1 MTFIV
6 RDGRFSVD
14 RGTPGKTGFER
25 LTGTIATDG
34 AVRIEGRYV
43 AEAEKPIAYSGRV
56 EGGRMRAE
64 GSRGP
69 RRCRL
74 DAALPPAGGARPPF
88 RAVPFVEARRAMM
101 GQPTDPRFTCPAAPD
116 PVRDVVVEPFY
127 QKGDPTH
134 SIVDPAAYER
144 RAKAVAPLSAMAT
157 GVARLGDR
165 YLRAQP
171 RDSRLATCLAGW
183 LDSWARAGA
192 MLGTATSQGAY
203 ERKWTLSTLALNYVL
218 LGDAPEIA
226 AGSRRRIEAW
236 LADLAR
242 ATVPP
247 YAAKRFSEQNNH
259 LNWAALAVLAT
270 GIAVQDAGL
279 FEWGLAAARGGI
291 GNIDADGSLPLELRR
306 ASKAMHYHRFALEPL
321 ILAAEIAAANGIDL
335 YAERGGALHRLTA
348 YTRAAMADP
357 EIVARRVGVAQ
368 RLVGA
373 DAIRPSMYAFA
384 EPYVARSGDPGY
396 AAVLRQ
402 VRGKG
407 LSSTWLGGDLTLR
420 FGLPELPC

>member
-1 MTFIV
+1 M
-6 RDGRFSVD
+6 
-14 RGTPGKTGFER
+14 
-25 LTGTIATDG
+25 
-34 AVRIEGRYV
+34 
-43 AEAEKPIAYSGRV
+43 
-56 EGGRMRAE
+56 
-64 GSRGP
+64 
-69 RRCRL
+69 
-74 DAALPPAGGARPPF
+74 
-88 RAVPFVEARRAMM
+88 
-101 GQPTDPRFTCPAAPD
+101 
-116 PVRDVVVEPFY
+116 EPFY
-127 QKGDPTH
+127 QKRDPTH

-171 RDSRLATCLAGW
+171 RDPRIGVCLARW
-183 LDSWARAGA
+183 LDSWAGAGA

-203 ERKWTLSTLALNYVL
+203 ERKWTLSTLALNYAL

-226 AGSRRRIEAW
+226 AESRRRIEAW

-247 YAAKRFSEQNNH
+247 YAAKRYSEQNNH
-259 LNWAALAVLAT
+259 LNWAALAALAT
-270 GIAVQDAGL
+270 AVASQDSVL
-279 FEWGLAAARGGI
+279 FEWAIAATRGAI
-291 GNIDADGSLPLELRR
+291 GNIDADGSLPHELRR

-321 ILAAEIAAANGIDL
+321 VLAAEIAAANGIDL
-335 YAERGGALHRLTA
+335 YAERDGALHRLTA
-348 YTRAAMADP
+348 HTRAAMADP

-368 RLVGA
+368 SFVGG

-384 EPYVARSGDPGY
+384 EPYVARFRDPGY

-420 FGLPELPC
+420 FGLPELPR